1 MRQIINCATGEVT
14 IIPPTPEELLEEAWD
29 FLRAERNSRLSS
41 SDWTQNPDSPVDKSA
56 WATYRQALRDLPAN
70 TTDPQNPVW
79 PVPPT

>member
-29 FLRAERNSRLSS
+29 SLRAERNSRLSS
-41 SDWTQNPDSPVDKSA
+41 SDWTQVPDSSVDKSA
-56 WATYRQALRDLPAN
+56 WAIYRQALRDLPQN
-70 TTDPQNPVW
+70 TTDPLNPVW